1 MEPKGTQN
9 HLNAWLKRNKRFKM
23 HFTPT
28 SSSWINLVER
38 LFAEITRQRIRRG
51 VFKSVNELIA
61 AIEAWITQRNASPKP
76 FKWTAEAD
84 SIVEKNARA
93 RCALDQV
100 KAGTK

>member
-1 MEPKGTQN
+1 
-9 HLNAWLKRNKRFKM
+9 
-23 HFTPT
+23 
-28 SSSWINLVER
+28 
-38 LFAEITRQRIRRG
+38 

-61 AIEAWITQRNASPKP
+61 AIEAWITQRNASPNP

-93 RCALDQV
+93 RSALDQV